1 MVDRLCAS
9 LRDGGF
15 TVVSYSR
22 LDFDFPA
29 VDQDG
34 KFRKPPLTNMLNLFR
49 AYTEGRSSEAA
60 NSAGRHMETERRE
73 DIRFL
78 LNLIRQNRGIPG
90 YAEAPGNGTDWDRI
104 FAAGYGAG
112 GSALLSSADKNM
124 AFRGIVVIESQILSA
139 YKGNE
144 RLSAPELPQNANWF
158 RSLWAGISA
167 WVTDAGSHKI
177 TGIGAVP
184 NPEAPLC
191 FIVSDQVQN
200 VKHQN
205 GRYAALIR
213 VFRTTTAPVILAAVS
228 GSGAL
233 DYSDAPEKY
242 PIYSFLF
249 SGQGR
254 KAWSRAA
261 CVPGT
266 AALIINFAASVLER
280 ESTGGSGPSLSR
292 KIVSGESLYLE
303 SRGAISL

>member
-1 MVDRLCAS
+1 M
-9 LRDGGF
+9 
-15 TVVSYSR
+15 
-22 LDFDFPA
+22 LD
-29 VDQDG
+29 
-34 KFRKPPLTNMLNLFR
+34 LFR
-49 AYTEGRSSEAA
+49 SYTRGRFSEAA
-60 NSAGRHMETERRE
+60 NKIGRSLETERRE

-90 YAEAPGNGTDWDRI
+90 YAEPPGNKTDWERV

-112 GSALLSSADKNM
+112 GSALLSLTGENT
-124 AFRGIVVIESQILSA
+124 AFRGIIVIESQLLSA
-139 YKGNE
+139 YRGNE
-144 RLSAPELPQNANWF
+144 PLPAPEPPQDANWF

-167 WVTDAGSHKI
+167 WAADAGSRKI

-200 VKHQN
+200 AKHQN

-228 GSGAL
+228 GAGVP

-242 PIYSFLF
+242 PMYSVLLP
-249 SGQGR
+249 GQGI
-254 KAWSRAA
+254 KAWPRAG

-266 AALIINFAASVLER
+266 ASLITNFAASVLER
-280 ESTGGSGPSLSR
+280 ENAGGSGPSLSR
-292 KIVSGESLYLE
+292 KIIGGENIHIE
-303 SRGAISL
+303 SRGAISF